1 MKEIVHARVSFSR
14 NATFFLLESV
24 PYLALAVLTGFLA
37 DLFVPWGWPM
47 IVGAFS
53 AVFALHLGLSVRFAM
68 YLLAQEKKR
77 LAGVLVLPRE
87 SGGSVPYL
95 FAICGAALGWELYDA
110 VGHAS
115 FPLLT
120 AIFLLA
126 DYSKEGWFASLSQ
139 K

>member
-1 MKEIVHARVSFSR
+1 MEKAVSGRISFTR
-14 NATFFLLESV
+14 IACFFLIESV
-24 PYLALAVLTGFLA
+24 PYIALAAVTGFLA

-47 IVGAFS
+47 IVGAFA

-68 YLLAQEKKR
+68 YMLAQEKTR
-77 LAGVLVLPRE
+77 LAGLLVLPRE

-115 FPLLT
+115 LPLLT
-120 AIFLLA
+120 TLFLFA
-126 DYSKEGWFASLSQ
+126 EYSKEAWYANRSGQ
-139 K
+139 